1 MESFGLVESR
11 TGHDQEARRLLETA
25 LSLTGKDNID
35 YDFRAVNLAAQL
47 MKLGQ
52 NDDALKLLNQEI
64 ATCPG
69 CARAWSNR
77 AAIRYGRGE
86 VASALADAQVA
97 AHLDP
102 ANSQAQNLLILL
114 KEPAFFAPRR

>member
-25 LSLTGKDNID
+25 LSLTVKDNID

-64 ATCPG
+64 ATSPG

-86 VASALADAQVA
+86 VASALADAQIAVR
-97 AHLDP
+97 LDP